1 MRITLRYKN
10 VKEYWLERWD
20 QIKSDEAMKNED
32 VYPLK
37 YAELTI
43 KDKKGK
49 ILEAGCGAGRILRYY
64 HNLGYEIIGIDYIE
78 TAIKKLKDS
87 DPSLNISVGDIT
99 NLKFSENSFRYIL
112 AFGLYHNLEKEL
124 SKSISETKRVLEKDG
139 FICASFRADNIQ
151 TRIVDW
157 LALRKDNNYS
167 INLPKEFHKM
177 NLTKK
182 EFIALFENEG
192 FKITYFGSVVNMPI
206 FYKFKIFRHSSQ
218 KIFNE
223 AKGREFGYKLS
234 FLGTLLHKVLISLFE
249 NQFCNLYVLIA
260 QKN

>member
-10 VKEYWLERWD
+10 VKEYWMDRWD
-20 QIKSDEAMKNED
+20 QISPDEPMKNKD
-32 VYPLK
+32 LYPLK

-78 TAIKKLKDS
+78 KIITKLKDS
-87 DPSLNISVGDIT
+87 DRSLNISVGDIT
-99 NLKFSENSFRYIL
+99 NLKFPDNTFRYIL
-112 AFGLYHNLEKEL
+112 AFGLYHNLEKDL
-124 SKSISETKRVLEKDG
+124 NKSISETKRVLEHGG
-139 FICASFRADNIQ
+139 FVCASFRVDNIL
-151 TRIVDW
+151 TRLVDW
-157 LALRKDNNYS
+157 LALRKQKNYS

-182 EFIALFENEG
+182 EFISLFENEG
-192 FKITYFGSVVNMPI
+192 FKIIYFEAVVNMPI
-206 FYKFKIFRHSSQ
+206 LYKFKIFRHSSQ

-223 AKGREFGYKLS
+223 AKARKYGYKLS
-234 FLGTLLHKVLISLFE
+234 FMGSVLQKILISLFKK
-249 NQFCNLYVLIA
+249 QFCNLYVLIA
-260 QKN
+260 QRN